1 MNRHQAEEVICR
13 SQIIY
18 AWVPTHGAW
27 SNIHVSHEQALDWL
41 DMICNAYTRER
52 KDLNNLPVRLTD
64 NGMVWLGYIEQID
77 GKQKKSLVDHFEE
90 LTDSQKTGLVGFI
103 MVLVFIVLTVIKI
116 IIP

>member
-77 GKQKKSLVDHFEE
+77 GKKRNPWLIILKSL
-90 LTDSQKTGLVGFI
+90 L
-103 MVLVFIVLTVIKI
+103 
-116 IIP
+116 IPKKRGW